1 MIDVLA
7 EPFRYA
13 FLRDALVVCTVGGAL
28 CGLIGVY
35 VTLRGMS
42 YLGHGLSHAIFGGAA
57 VSAAAGINVFVGSWL
72 WGLGSG
78 VAISRLGRS
87 RASRSVRADA
97 AIGVVSTAG
106 FALGVALLGRYASV
120 KRSLDA
126 TVFGSVL
133 GVTPTDR
140 WLVIGVAVL
149 TVVAVIGWY
158 RPLLFATFDP
168 EVADASGVRTGRTD
182 ALLMV
187 LLCGVV
193 LTSMR
198 VLGVTLIA
206 AAIVIP
212 SAAARFL
219 TDSFARM
226 LVWSTA
232 IGGVTGLVGMY
243 LSYHLDVS
251 SGATIV
257 LVQFLVFVVA
267 LGGHRLRSAR
277 HAIRGPAR
285 LTRPPPPGGPPCGRC
300 SRSSSS
306 ASSPG

>member
-1 MIDVLA
+1 MIEWLA
-7 EPFRYA
+7 EPLRYE
-13 FLRDALVVCTVGGAL
+13 FVRNALVVCTVGGGL
-28 CGLIGVY
+28 CGLIGVF
-35 VTLRGMS
+35 VTLRGLS

-57 VSAAAGINVFVGSWL
+57 VSAAVGVNVFVGSWL

-87 RASRSVRADA
+87 RGTRAVRADA
-97 AIGVVSTAG
+97 AIGVVTTAG
-106 FALGVALLGRYASV
+106 FALGIVLLGRYAQV

-133 GVTPTDR
+133 GISGTDR
-140 WLVIGVAVL
+140 MLVLGVAVL
-149 TVVAVIGWY
+149 TVVAIAGWY
-158 RPLLFATFDP
+158 RPLLFSTFDP

-187 LLCGVV
+187 LLCGVI

-198 VLGVTLIA
+198 VMGVTLIA

-226 LVWSTA
+226 LWWSTL
-232 IGGVTGLVGMY
+232 IGATTGLVGMY
-243 LSYHLDVS
+243 LSYHLDVA
-251 SGATIV
+251 SGAAIV
-257 LVQFLVFVVA
+257 LVQFLVFVAAYA
-267 LGGHRLRSAR
+267 LDRWRGRRRS
-277 HAIRGPAR
+277 
-285 LTRPPPPGGPPCGRC
+285 
-300 SRSSSS
+300 
-306 ASSPG
+306 

>member
-1 MIDVLA
+1 VIEWLA
-7 EPFRYA
+7 EPLRYE
-13 FLRDALVVCTVGGAL
+13 FVRNALVVCTVGGGL
-28 CGLIGVY
+28 CGLIGVF
-35 VTLRGMS
+35 VTLRGLS

-57 VSAAAGINVFVGSWL
+57 VSAAVGVNVFVGSWL

-87 RASRSVRADA
+87 RGTRAVRADA
-97 AIGVVSTAG
+97 AIGVVTTAG
-106 FALGVALLGRYASV
+106 FALGIVLLGRYAQV

-133 GVTPTDR
+133 GISGTDR
-140 WLVIGVAVL
+140 MLVLGVAVL
-149 TVVAVIGWY
+149 TVVAIAGWY
-158 RPLLFATFDP
+158 RPLLFSTFDP

-187 LLCGVV
+187 LLCGVI

-198 VLGVTLIA
+198 VMGVTLIA

-226 LVWSTA
+226 LWWSTL
-232 IGGVTGLVGMY
+232 IGATTGLVGMY
-243 LSYHLDVS
+243 LSYHLDVA
-251 SGATIV
+251 SGAAIV
-257 LVQFLVFVVA
+257 LVQFLVFVAAYA
-267 LGGHRLRSAR
+267 LDRWRGRRRS
-277 HAIRGPAR
+277 
-285 LTRPPPPGGPPCGRC
+285 
-300 SRSSSS
+300 
-306 ASSPG
+306 

>member
-7 EPFRYA
+7 EPLRYA

-28 CGLIGVY
+28 CGLIGVF
-35 VTLRGMS
+35 VTLRGLS

-57 VSAAAGINVFVGSWL
+57 VSAAVGLNVFVGSWI

-78 VAISRLGRS
+78 VAISRLARS
-87 RASRSVRADA
+87 RDVRAVRADA
-97 AIGVVSTAG
+97 AVGVVTTSG
-106 FALGVALLGRYASV
+106 FALGIVLLGRSPIV
-120 KRSLDA
+120 SRSLDA
-126 TVFGSVL
+126 LVFGSVL

-140 WLVIGVAVL
+140 WLVVAVAVLAAVAVL
-149 TVVAVIGWY
+149 TWY

-168 EVADASGVRTGRTD
+168 EVADTSGVRTARTD

-187 LLCGVV
+187 LLCGAI

-198 VLGVTLIA
+198 VMGVTLIA
-206 AAIVIP
+206 ATIVIP
-212 SAAARFL
+212 SAASRYL

-232 IGGVTGLVGMY
+232 VGAVTGLVGMY

-257 LVQFLVFVVA
+257 LVQLAVFLAA
-267 LGGHRLRSAR
+267 LGTHR
-277 HAIRGPAR
+277 IRIR
-285 LTRPPPPGGPPCGRC
+285 QRRTL
-300 SRSSSS
+300 
-306 ASSPG
+306 

>member
-1 MIDVLA
+1 MIEWLA
-7 EPFRYA
+7 EPLRYE
-13 FLRDALVVCTVGGAL
+13 FVRNALVVCTVGGAL
-28 CGLIGVY
+28 CGLVGVY
-35 VTLRGMS
+35 VTLRGLS

-57 VSAAAGINVFVGSWL
+57 VSAAVGVNVFVGSWL

-87 RASRSVRADA
+87 RAARSVRADA
-97 AIGVVSTAG
+97 AIGVVTTAG
-106 FALGVALLGRYASV
+106 FALGIVLLGRYGEV

-133 GVTPTDR
+133 GVTTTDR
-140 WLVIGVAVL
+140 FLVIALAVS
-149 TVVAVIGWY
+149 TVVAVVGWY

-168 EVADASGVRTGRTD
+168 EVADASGVRTGRAD

-187 LLCGVV
+187 LLCGVI

-198 VLGVTLIA
+198 VMGVTLIA

-226 LVWSTA
+226 LWWSTS
-232 IGGVTGLVGMY
+232 IGAATGLVGMY

-251 SGATIV
+251 SGAAIV
-257 LVQFLVFVVA
+257 LVQFLVFVIAFAVD
-267 LGGHRLRSAR
+267 RLRQTAR
-277 HAIRGPAR
+277 RRPAV
-285 LTRPPPPGGPPCGRC
+285 
-300 SRSSSS
+300 
-306 ASSPG
+306 

>member
-1 MIDVLA
+1 MIDVLT

-28 CGLIGVY
+28 CGLIGVF
-35 VTLRGMS
+35 VTLRGLS

-57 VSAAAGINVFVGSWL
+57 VSAAVGLNVFVGSWI

-78 VAISRLGRS
+78 VAISRLARS
-87 RASRSVRADA
+87 RDVRAVRADA
-97 AIGVVSTAG
+97 AVGVVTTSG
-106 FALGVALLGRYASV
+106 FALGIVLLGRSPIV
-120 KRSLDA
+120 SRSLDA
-126 TVFGSVL
+126 MVFGSVL

-140 WLVIGVAVL
+140 WLVVAVAVLAAVAVL
-149 TVVAVIGWY
+149 TWY

-168 EVADASGVRTGRTD
+168 EVADTSGVRTARTD

-187 LLCGVV
+187 LLCGAI

-198 VLGVTLIA
+198 VMGVTLIA
-206 AAIVIP
+206 ATIVIP
-212 SAAARFL
+212 SAASRYL

-232 IGGVTGLVGMY
+232 VGAVTGLVGMY

-257 LVQFLVFVVA
+257 LVQLAVFLAA
-267 LGGHRLRSAR
+267 LGTHR
-277 HAIRGPAR
+277 IRIR
-285 LTRPPPPGGPPCGRC
+285 QRRTL
-300 SRSSSS
+300 
-306 ASSPG
+306 